1 MNEEKSRFSVFL
13 QTVTWIGWCTGAMC
27 LGSDSETSTICWP
40 VPWSTVLE
48 SWVKGA
54 CLETMA
60 WIPEH
65 ELLSKFSAPPKTDKK
80 EGKIPEDWTSV
91 IQKCKKEFS
100 KPCILWELC
109 WGFTSKV
116 SEVAPLGER
125 LDTNAHTCKYS
136 ESKQGLPPLGSS
148 NPPLSRLS
156 HPSEWACEASFRL
169 KFPWMFM

>member
-1 MNEEKSRFSVFL
+1 MHWGHVSRLWFWDLYYMLASPMVYS
-13 QTVTWIGWCTGAMC
+13 
-27 LGSDSETSTICWP
+27 LG
-40 VPWSTVLE
+40 V
-48 SWVKGA
+48 WVKGA

-91 IQKCKKEFS
+91 IQKYKKEFS